1 MEETSRAL
9 LFLHSMENP
18 LVQQGRFF
26 ITTIQGTMAQARQ
39 SGVQKNLSKK
49 QLSKRVEA
57 VLGDYGVVL
66 TMGAEPTCLPLNPV
80 GAEWNFAATGE
91 EKLAYARKLGAAL
104 VNQCLPG
111 ALTLFAPGKTY
122 PGEVNPRWAIHLVS
136 SKDGMLLSQS
146 YKSSKKAA
154 PRDAEAFLS
163 RLGEGLRIR
172 RKPVKL
178 HDPLSPRSPA
188 FVLPI
193 DGDGRK
199 WTSPKWKFPRGAE
212 LTEAEGPAGLRL
224 PIHLLDT
231 DTARRAIT
239 AQVCGGM
246 IEIFLPPLL
255 QEAWLALLAKVD
267 SALARGRAVRF
278 AGYVPEDTLHLWTV
292 LTLAADPGVLEIN
305 LPACRT
311 WLEYNQWLQRIEI
324 AQESVGLRTWKIAT
338 SGYPEGTGGGHHVLL
353 GGASTEEDHPF
364 FTRPGWLVSIL
375 RFWQHHPSLAYL
387 FTGRYVGASSQAPR
401 PDESAKSLWD
411 LEMAYAWLEGLP
423 TGEDHRLAMAGAL
436 IHLHSDT
443 SGNTHR
449 SEISFDKFWN
459 VHFPGGT
466 RGLVEFRALE
476 SLPRSDWSSSVA
488 LLWRTL
494 AAHLLKNPFTS
505 PLRDFSDSL
514 HDRFLLP
521 AVLWADFESVL
532 DSLREGGFVFNT
544 KIFRAIHEW
553 RFPYLL
559 RTADGLCVRR
569 GLESW
574 PLLCET
580 PIDGGNTSRFVDTS
594 MERLEFAAPESF
606 ANSHTLRVNGR
617 ELPLCEWENGI
628 RLSGL
633 RCRRSAL
640 NPSLHPGMPV
650 QFPLLLE
657 IEGPDGKRAYILEQE
672 AMRFKKFLRGTTLS
686 QITGLCRRPSETHF
700 SFDLRL
706 PV

>member
-1 MEETSRAL
+1 
-9 LFLHSMENP
+9 
-18 LVQQGRFF
+18 
-26 ITTIQGTMAQARQ
+26 MATARQ
-39 SGVQKNLSKK
+39 NGAQKNMSEE

-57 VLGDYGVVL
+57 VLGKKGVVL

-80 GAEWNFAATGE
+80 GAEWSFAAAGP
-91 EKLAYARKLGAAL
+91 EKLAFARELAASL
-104 VNQCLPG
+104 VKQCLPG

-122 PGEVNPRWAIHLVS
+122 PGEVNPRWAVHLVS
-136 SKDGMLLSQS
+136 SKDGMPLAQPHE
-146 YKSSKKAA
+146 SSKKAA

-212 LTEAEGPAGLRL
+212 LTGAEGPAGLRL
-224 PIHLLDT
+224 PMHLLDT
-231 DTARRAIT
+231 DAARRAIT
-239 AQVCGGM
+239 AQVCDGN

-255 QEAWLALLAKVD
+255 QEAWMALLAEVD

-278 AGYVPEDTLHLWTV
+278 AGYVPEDTLNLWTV

-311 WLEYNQWLQRIEI
+311 WQEYDQWLQRIEI
-324 AQESVGLRTWKIAT
+324 AQESVGLRTWKIAS

-423 TGEDHRLAMAGAL
+423 AGEDHRLAMAGAL

-476 SLPRSDWSSSVA
+476 SLPNADWSSSVA
-488 LLWRTL
+488 LLWRSL
-494 AAHLLKNPFTS
+494 AAHLLENPFTS

-521 AVLWADFESVL
+521 SVLWADFESVL
-532 DSLREGGFVFNT
+532 NSLRDGGFFLNAKT
-544 KIFRAIHEW
+544 FRAIQEW
-553 RFPYLL
+553 RFPCLL
-559 RTADGLCVRR
+559 TTPDGLCVRR

-594 MERLEFAAPESF
+594 MERLEFSAPESF
-606 ANSHTLRVNGR
+606 AAAHTLRINGR
-617 ELPLCEWENGI
+617 ELPLCAWKSGV

-650 QFPLLLE
+650 QFPLVLE
-657 IEGPDGKRAYILEQE
+657 IEGDGGTRAFILKQE
-672 AMRFKKFLRGTTLS
+672 AARFRKLPEGTARPP
-686 QITGLCRRPSETHF
+686 TGKACRRPSKTHF

-706 PV
+706 PA

>member
-1 MEETSRAL
+1 
-9 LFLHSMENP
+9 
-18 LVQQGRFF
+18 
-26 ITTIQGTMAQARQ
+26 MATARQ
-39 SGVQKNLSKK
+39 TGVQKNISER
-49 QLSKRVEA
+49 QLSKRVEE
-57 VLGDYGVVL
+57 VLSENGVVL

-80 GAEWNFAATGE
+80 GAEWNFAAAGA
-91 EKLAYARKLGAAL
+91 EKLAYARKLAAAL
-104 VNQCLPG
+104 VKQCLPG
-111 ALTLFAPGKTY
+111 TLTLFAPGKTY
-122 PGEVNPRWAIHLVS
+122 PGEVNPRWAVHLVS
-136 SKDGMLLSQS
+136 SKDGMPLTQPHE
-146 YKSSKKAA
+146 SSKKAM

-178 HDPLSPRSPA
+178 HDPLSPSSPA

-212 LTEAEGPAGLRL
+212 LTGAEGPAGLRL
-224 PIHLLDT
+224 PMHLLDT
-231 DTARRAIT
+231 DAARRAIT
-239 AQVCGGM
+239 AQVCDGM

-255 QEAWLALLAKVD
+255 QEAWMALLTEVD

-278 AGYVPEDTLHLWTV
+278 AGYVPEDTLNLWTV

-311 WLEYNQWLQRIEI
+311 WQEYDQWLQRIEI
-324 AQESVGLRTWKIAT
+324 AQESVGLRTWKIAA
-338 SGYPEGTGGGHHVLL
+338 SGYPEGTGGGHHVLF
-353 GGASTEEDHPF
+353 GGASTDKDHPF

-476 SLPRSDWSSSVA
+476 SLPSADWSSSVA

-532 DSLREGGFVFNT
+532 DSLRDGGFVFNT

-657 IEGPDGKRAYILEQE
+657 IEGPDGKRAYTLEQE
-672 AMRFKKFLRGTTLS
+672 AVRFKKLLLGTTHP
-686 QITGLCRRPSETHF
+686 QITGPCRRPSETHF

-706 PV
+706 PA